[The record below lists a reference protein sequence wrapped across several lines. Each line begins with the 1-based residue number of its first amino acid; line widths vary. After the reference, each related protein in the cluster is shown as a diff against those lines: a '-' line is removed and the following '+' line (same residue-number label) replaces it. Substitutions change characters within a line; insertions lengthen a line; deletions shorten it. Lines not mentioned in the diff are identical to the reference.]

1 MNSVETSKELFELG
15 SKHGVFVME
24 ALWSRFLP
32 AYYNVRKIIKSG
44 EIGEVLH
51 ISAHHFTSN
60 FNDRLCLKRMG
71 GGVTA
76 DMGS

>member
-1 MNSVETSKELFELG
+1 MDTSKELFALG
-15 SKHGVFVME
+15 KKHGVFVME

-32 AYYNVRKIIKSG
+32 SYCTVREIINSG
-44 EIGEVLH
+44 QIGEVMH